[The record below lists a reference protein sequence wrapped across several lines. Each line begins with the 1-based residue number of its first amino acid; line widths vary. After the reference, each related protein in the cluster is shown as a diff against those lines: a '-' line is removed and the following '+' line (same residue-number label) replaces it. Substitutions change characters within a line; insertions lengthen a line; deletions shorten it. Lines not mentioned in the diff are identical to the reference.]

1 MQRAAKVTKV
11 RLENK
16 KNFPTK
22 TRPASL
28 GLRAGDLNGDKNAL
42 ITVESRSG
50 ARTWTSSGGS
60 CSVVAPLRLT
70 WIEWIEA
77 RWSHFSNRL
86 KETHRNDRNVGCPEL
101 EIDHPSNAI
110 SWQISPFFLDFSSR
124 VYGSPGSERG
134 RLRMTPHSMCHACCN
149 VPAVATSQP
158 LGSTSRDTWSHL
170 IPHRLGGFN
179 PQ

>member
-1 MQRAAKVTKV
+1 MLNLLSERYLQHFGAEVSYLYLQHFGLTFLLLFLFFIYIGSGLSYITLLPSFCYVLLTVCANIVAACCQETTKAKARKNNKKPRSQETQSKKTSKTNKQKMQRATKVTKV

-22 TRPASL
+22 MRPASL

-70 WIEWIEA
+70 
-77 RWSHFSNRL
+77 
-86 KETHRNDRNVGCPEL
+86 
-101 EIDHPSNAI
+101 
-110 SWQISPFFLDFSSR
+110 
-124 VYGSPGSERG
+124 
-134 RLRMTPHSMCHACCN
+134 
-149 VPAVATSQP
+149 
-158 LGSTSRDTWSHL
+158 
-170 IPHRLGGFN
+170 
-179 PQ
+179 